1 MKTTPSGL
9 AASAVSLIQR
19 HLDALY
25 RVGLEA
31 PVEHFLITEDGRD
44 ALARVG
50 AIEARQGA
58 REEVYVLEDGAGLS
72 LAVFI
77 DASARAAVDQL
88 GEDGTLR
95 LDPLHFSDFCVALE
109 GVSHFVL
116 LAHRAAG
123 DTPVTQLEL
132 ELQAEVDKYLAAR
145 LLAWRADNGPLPA
158 TLQHQLFQR
167 FTLDDELDGEQQDRY
182 HLANRLARRYCDF
195 LERSF
200 LRERRLP
207 SLLEELRDFFRSAQ
221 GQRLARIA
229 GA

>member
-1 MKTTPSGL
+1 VSDPTP
-9 AASAVSLIQR
+9 ARRSAVALIQR

-25 RVGLEA
+25 RPDLHSQ
-31 PVEHFLITEDGRD
+31 VEHFLITEDARD
-44 ALARVG
+44 AMVRAG
-50 AIEARQGA
+50 AIEARRGA
-58 REEVYVLEDGAGLS
+58 REEVYVLEEGGGLA

-77 DASARAAVDQL
+77 DQGARSAVEGL

-95 LDPLHFSDFCVALE
+95 LDPRRFGDFCVALE

-123 DTPVTQLEL
+123 ETPVTQLEL

-145 LLAWRADNGPLPA
+145 LLAWRQDSGPLPEA
-158 TLQHQLFQR
+158 IRRQLFSR
-167 FTLDDELDGEQQDRY
+167 FTLDARLDDEQRDRY
-182 HLANRLARRYCDF
+182 RTANQLALRYCDF

-200 LRERRLP
+200 LRERRML
-207 SLLEELRDFFRSAQ
+207 SLLRELRDFFRSAQ
-221 GQRLARIA
+221 AQRLARIA